1 MASRY
6 KNSKKNYFTQDTEDA
21 IIEYNN
27 TQDYNQKS
35 RIYGS
40 RIHNAFFKLTQTN
53 NKKSCLINGCL
64 DTEPIGFFTNVLN
77 RDKRIKSFNLMIDNT
92 QNQYYTFVI
101 DVKNNEIHNILE
113 NFKNL

>member
-1 MASRY
+1 MKTSKR
-6 KNSKKNYFTQDTEDA
+6 KNNLTGLKVKFIPPTND
-21 IIEYNN
+21 
-27 TQDYNQKS
+27 K
-35 RIYGS
+35 GS
-40 RIHNAFFKLTQTN
+40 FFKLTQTN